1 MNRIVSNW
9 RHESCM
15 MDQSSL
21 VLSQHSAWVSFRR
34 RSVLLDGSLWIGGL
48 IARQWLVARLF
59 VSSHIEFFLLKN
71 VAALYILGCCKRRRE

>member
-21 VLSQHSAWVSFRR
+21 VLSQHSAWVSFIR

-59 VSSHIEFFLLKN
+59 VSSHILSFS
-71 VAALYILGCCKRRRE
+71 C